1 MHPVVALLVA
11 YLCGSIPAA
20 YLAGRAYGVDLRQH
34 GSGNLGATNVVRVLG
49 AKVGAHVFAVDVAK
63 GALPVALLPRWV
75 SVPRPDLWAIA
86 FGLAAILGH
95 VRPVFL
101 LGRGG
106 GKGVATASGVFF
118 ALAPVPALTAL
129 VAFAAVLYATGYVS
143 LGSLTGAVV
152 LPMAILVMRGP
163 TSPLFAISVAVAAF
177 VFWTHRANIG
187 RLRRGEE
194 HRFRT
199 GRSTVTGGDGSVTDV
214 KDAGDDKDDPGASA
228 GPPVAGVGSAG
239 SGDRRIRRRL
249 DDRERRQLPREGG

>member
-1 MHPVVALLVA
+1 VHPAIALLLA

-20 YLAGRAYGVDLRQH
+20 YLAGRAHGVDLRTH

-49 AKVGAHVFAVDVAK
+49 AKVGALVFAVDVAK

-75 SVPRPDLWAIA
+75 SVSRPDLWAIA

-118 ALAPVPALTAL
+118 ALAPMPALAAL
-129 VAFAAVLYATGYVS
+129 VAFAAVFYSTGYVS
-143 LGSLTGAVV
+143 LGSLSGAVV
-152 LPMAILVMRGP
+152 LPAAILVMHGH
-163 TSPLFAISVAVAAF
+163 TSPLFPISIAVAAF

-194 HRFRT
+194 HRFGSGPPKDT
-199 GRSTVTGGDGSVTDV
+199 KGDKSG
-214 KDAGDDKDDPGASA
+214 KDDSEDKDDPGASP
-228 GPPVAGVGSAG
+228 GPPGAGIGSAG

-249 DDRERRQLPREGG
+249 DDRERRQQPREGT